1 MNKFKVGDRVRIKKE
16 HTDNWAPVMFGLV
29 GRTGEIVRVVRDKI
43 TGEVNH
49 YVVLVDGCNDW
60 AYFPDSLEPVEESQK
75 HTEDCKVNVCGV
87 TISGD
92 TESVKKFLLDMVVQC
107 AKAEDIYKIQKLNNL
122 AKDSGEF
129 FKTLYGEFERLENG
143 I

>member
-1 MNKFKVGDRVRIKKE
+1 MNKFKVGDKVRIKKE
-16 HTDNWAPVMFGLV
+16 CTENWSETMYSLV
-29 GRTGEIVRVVRDKI
+29 GCVGEIIEDCTTEHGGYYKVFV
-43 TGEVNH
+43 G
-49 YVVLVDGCNDW
+49 GFDW
-60 AYFPDSLEPVEESQK
+60 AYFPESLELVEESQE

-92 TESVKKFLLDMVVQC
+92 TESVKKFLLDMAVQC

>member
-1 MNKFKVGDRVRIKKE
+1 MNKFKVGDKVRIKKE
-16 HTDNWAPVMFGLV
+16 HTENWASVMFGFV
-29 GRTGEIVRVVRDKI
+29 GRTGEILRVAKDKI
-43 TGEVNH
+43 TGEVSY
-49 YVVLVDGCNDW
+49 YVVLVDGSTDW
-60 AYFPDSLEPVEESQK
+60 AYFPDSLELVEESQK

-92 TESVKKFLLDMVVQC
+92 TESVKKFLLDMAVQC

>member
-1 MNKFKVGDRVRIKKE
+1 MNKFKVGDKVRIKKE
-16 HTDNWAPVMFGLV
+16 HTENWVSAMYATV
-29 GRTGEIVRVVRDKI
+29 GMIGEIKGVSERI
-43 TGEVNH
+43 
-49 YVVLVDGCNDW
+49 YLVYLANYNEW
-60 AYFPDSLEPVEESQK
+60 YYYPESLELVEESQE
-75 HTEDCKVNVCGV
+75 HAEEIQENCKVNVCGV

-92 TESVKKFLLDMVVQC
+92 IESVKKFMLDMAVQC

>member
-1 MNKFKVGDRVRIKKE
+1 MNKFKIGDKVRINDYCREIHKDKGAWFEPFAKKHDKNE
-16 HTDNWAPVMFGLV
+16 IFTIV
-29 GRTGEIVRVVRDKI
+29 GIYGIDYFLKEDEYGFYWRE
-43 TGEVNH
+43 
-49 YVVLVDGCNDW
+49 DW
-60 AYFPDSLEPVEESQK
+60 LEKAEGDS
-75 HTEDCKVNVCGV
+75 CKVNVCGV

-92 TESVKKFLLDMVVQC
+92 IESVKKFMLDMAVQC

>member
-1 MNKFKVGDRVRIKKE
+1 MNKFKVGDKVRINDYCREIHKDKGTWFERFAKK
-16 HTDNWAPVMFGLV
+16 HDKN
-29 GRTGEIVRVVRDKI
+29 EIFTIVSVYGIDYFLKEDEY
-43 TGEVNH
+43 GFYWKE
-49 YVVLVDGCNDW
+49 DW
-60 AYFPDSLEPVEESQK
+60 LEKAEGDS
-75 HTEDCKVNVCGV
+75 CKVNVCGV

-92 TESVKKFLLDMVVQC
+92 IESVKKFIVDMAVQC

-129 FKTLYGEFERLENG
+129 FKALYGEFERLENG